1 MSKLVFLFLFFS
13 IIVNAG
19 EPVPVVLDTVVVCS
33 SSEQDIYTT
42 VSVIPIDQSS
52 SSDIADI
59 LDSLPGIQIRRY
71 GTHSELTIRGASA
84 GQLLI
89 TIDGIP
95 VGNAQYGTTN
105 LVDIPLNRFESV
117 EVYRGNS
124 PVLFGS
130 RGTAGAVNFVSKAA
144 ASNGTSLHLSA
155 GSFGARGAST
165 TATSENCLV
174 SLYANSAD
182 NDYEYLDHNQT
193 FANSSDDTVRSR
205 VNAQFEEQGGFLN
218 ITGNGFLISSGLNTK
233 TSGRPGP
240 IGGHQ
245 SPHATLENL
254 SADIRMQVELCD
266 EVNLDLIARTVNEK
280 LHDDYSEVGW
290 DPAGTTESNS
300 TDQICR
306 VVFDSY
312 GIEFR
317 KQTFQQEH
325 AGLVDPKRHRK
336 SMGMFAAKVYNFKN
350 MSIKP
355 TVRWQKLRD
364 EFPPIP
370 PIPGIPPLPTIPR
383 DEADFSPTIAVMY
396 RMFEGH
402 LSRLVRQP
410 NWVELFGHRGGVA
423 GNQSLVPER
432 ILTADA
438 GIRHGNYRAMFF
450 ATKTDDTIVFLQ
462 NSQYTSMAQNIGG
475 SRIFGIELEGRGKV
489 RKIRWNSNL
498 TWQSARDRGDSPVYF
513 GKELPMLPS
522 LQGAVNLST
531 PFMGWRFSTTAEYES
546 ASYRNRYNTD
556 NELAPDRLLLHT
568 QLKRTWFRHYDWTIS
583 VEAKNL
589 TNNSIYDVEGFP
601 LEGRSFAISL
611 IVN

>member
-1 MSKLVFLFLFFS
+1 M
-13 IIVNAG
+13 
-19 EPVPVVLDTVVVCS
+19 DTVVVSS

-52 SSDIADI
+52 SSNIADI

-84 GQLLI
+84 GQLLV
-89 TIDGIP
+89 TVDGIP
-95 VGNAQYGTTN
+95 VGNAQSGTTN

-124 PVLFGS
+124 PAMFGS
-130 RGTAGAVNFVSKAA
+130 RGTAGAVNFVSKDAV
-144 ASNGTSLHLSA
+144 SNGTSLHLSA
-155 GSFGARGAST
+155 GSFGALGAST
-165 TATSENCLV
+165 TATTENSLI
-174 SLYANSAD
+174 SLYVNRAD
-182 NDYEYLDHNQT
+182 NDYEYFDHNQT

-218 ITGNGFLISSGLNTK
+218 ITGNGFLISSGLNKK

-245 SPHATLENL
+245 SPHASLENL
-254 SADIRMQVELCD
+254 SADIRMQIELCGK
-266 EVNLDLIARTVNEK
+266 VNMDLIARTVSEK
-280 LHDDYSEVGW
+280 LYDDYSEVGW
-290 DPAGTTESNS
+290 DPAGTTESKS

-306 VVFDSY
+306 VGVDNY

-317 KQTFQQEH
+317 NQIFHQEH
-325 AGLVDPKRHRK
+325 TWLVDPKRHRK
-336 SMGMFAAKVYNFKN
+336 SMGMFAAKVYNFNKL
-350 MSIKP
+350 SIKP
-355 TVRWQKLRD
+355 TVRWQKIRD
-364 EFPPIP
+364 DFPPITPIHGMP
-370 PIPGIPPLPTIPR
+370 PWPTVPR

-396 RMFEGH
+396 GMFEGH
-402 LSRLVRQP
+402 VSRLVRQP

-423 GNQSLVPER
+423 GNQGLLPEK
-432 ILTADA
+432 IVTADA
-438 GIRHGNYRAMFF
+438 GIRHGNYKAMLF
-450 ATKTDDTIVFLQ
+450 ATKTDDTIIFLQ

-475 SRIFGIELEGRGKV
+475 SRIFGVELEGRGKIGKV
-489 RKIRWNSNL
+489 RWNSNL

-513 GKELPMLPS
+513 DKELPMLPS
-522 LQGAVNLST
+522 LQSAVKLSA

-568 QLKRTWFRHYDWTIS
+568 QLKRTWSRHYDWTLA

-589 TNNSIYDVEGFP
+589 TNNSVYDVEGFP
-601 LEGRSFAISL
+601 LPGRSFAISL